1 MSRAFTKSNKE
12 QIQHNLIQKGRE
24 YFIKYGLKKT
34 SVDELAKAVGIAKG
48 SFYKFF
54 DSKEAL
60 FLTIHEESES
70 KLRTD
75 LMQKLEGAKEPADK
89 LRLFL
94 KSSLIMLEEDPLLRV
109 VFNKGAFENLSGF
122 MTSEQYKEHYRQA
135 IVFMTELIKQWQE
148 EGSIIRQ
155 LDAEVASNMVAS
167 IFYIFLQKE
176 DAGEEMNAKVTDMLV
191 ECLVN
196 YLSGQNK

>member
-1 MSRAFTKSNKE
+1 MAKAFSPKNKD
-12 QIQHNLIQKGRE
+12 QIRQNLLQKGRE

-60 FLTIHEESES
+60 FFAIHEESER
-70 KLRTD
+70 KLRAD
-75 LMQKLEGAKEPADK
+75 LMQKLEGTKGTADK

-94 KSSLIMLEEDPLLRV
+94 KSAFLILGDDPLMRGI
-109 VFNKGAFENLSGF
+109 FANKGFEDLSGI
-122 MTSEQYKEHYRQA
+122 MTSEQFKEHYHQN
-135 IVFMTELIKQWQE
+135 IGFMKELIVQWQS
-148 EGSIIRQ
+148 EGTIRQ
-155 LDAEVASNMVAS
+155 LDATVASNLIAS
-167 IFYIFLQKE
+167 AFYIFFQKE
-176 DAGEEMNAKVTDMLV
+176 NLGEEMYAKVADMLV

-196 YLSGQNK
+196 YLSETK